1 MVSVCG
7 GRALLIY
14 DGKLMEKGRIGL
26 GGGGGGLGLTR
37 GEIFEGLI
45 MYHKFFNVT
54 V

>member
-26 GGGGGGLGLTR
+26 GGEGGGVRVDQWWNLWR
-37 GEIFEGLI
+37 SD
-45 MYHKFFNVT
+45 NVS
-54 V
+54 